1 MPSER
6 TRTLIALLLAAP
18 LAGCSDTAAGQMPA
32 PGELPAIADVLAQA
46 QAALG
51 APGVA
56 QIARPGAPRVAQ
68 AGRLAAHPILTQ
80 SVTAT
85 GQRFDPGQVFRL
97 GDPPLFI
104 QDFQYTRT
112 RDLTGGRVR
121 TAWQRAGGYP
131 TLFPFAYDEIVGPT
145 NGYFTSPH
153 NFEEFLTF
161 QAMPAMTSGSVD
173 ATQRNRE
180 LDEPQVL
187 IAEAI
192 AHPDHVTDFKARRI
206 DGRRAFELSLRRPF
220 TPTRVAIDAETFL
233 PLQTAHF
240 EDDAVQGDS
249 EITVRFPRWTTVDG
263 VKLPAEIVRSLNGA
277 VIQRDERGPYQLALG
292 PDTGTFDVPADSTVP
307 YDPVAALIGDQ
318 HPDLYDRGNSV
329 GLLEGDPVTAVNVT
343 EIAPSIFI
351 VIGSTHHSLAIGTDH
366 GVVVVEA
373 PNDESRSLAVMNA
386 LAQIFPGKPV
396 QYVINTH
403 HHHDHVGGLRTY
415 VALGVPVVAP
425 AADRDFLQGVFAAP
439 HTVIPDMLARA
450 PRRAQLIGVD
460 ETGWSFTDGRTIQAM
475 LLTSDHV
482 DHQLVVYVP
491 DAGVVFQSDLYYPHL
506 LPPEQQPAP
515 FKATTHALYQE
526 LVLDRGLDVQLVA
539 AGHAGVAT
547 ADDFRIAAGF

>member
-1 MPSER
+1 MQSDR
-6 TRTLIALLLAAP
+6 IRTLIALLLTAP
-18 LAGCSDTAAGQMPA
+18 LAGCADTA
-32 PGELPAIADVLAQA
+32 PGELPAIADVLAHA
-46 QAALG
+46 QDALG
-51 APGVA
+51 T
-56 QIARPGAPRVAQ
+56 PRVAQ
-68 AGRLAAHPILTQ
+68 AARVGAHPILTQ
-80 SVTAT
+80 RVTAS
-85 GQRFDPGQVFRL
+85 GQRFDPGQTFRL

-131 TLFPFAYDEIVGPT
+131 TLFPFTYDEIVGPT

-161 QAMPAMTSGSVD
+161 QTQPAMTSGSVD

-180 LDEPQVL
+180 LDEPHVL

-192 AHPDHVTDFKARRI
+192 AHPDHVTAFVARTI
-206 DGRRAFELSLRRPF
+206 GGRRAFEFSLARPF
-220 TPTRVAIDAETFL
+220 TPVRVAIDAETFL

-240 EDDAVQGDS
+240 EDDAVLGDA
-249 EITVRFPRWTTVDG
+249 EITVRFPRWTTAGG
-263 VKLPAEIVRSLNGA
+263 VKVPAEIVRSLNGA
-277 VIQRDERGPYQLALG
+277 VIQRDQRGPYEFAVG
-292 PDTGTFDVPADSTVP
+292 PDTGIFDVPADSTAP

-329 GLLEGDPVTAVNVT
+329 GLLEGDPVTNVNLI
-343 EIAPSIFI
+343 EIAPAIFI

-373 PNDESRSLAVMNA
+373 PNDDSRSLAVLNA
-386 LAQIFPGKPV
+386 LAQVFPGKPI

-425 AADRDFLQGVFAAP
+425 AADHDFLQSVFAAP
-439 HTVIPDMLARA
+439 HTVLPDTLARA
-450 PRRAQLIGVD
+450 PRPAQLIGVD
-460 ETGWSFTDGRTIQAM
+460 STGWSFTDGRTIQAM

-491 DAGVVFQSDLYYPHL
+491 DAGLVFQSDLYYPHL

-515 FKATTHALYQE
+515 FRATTRALYQA